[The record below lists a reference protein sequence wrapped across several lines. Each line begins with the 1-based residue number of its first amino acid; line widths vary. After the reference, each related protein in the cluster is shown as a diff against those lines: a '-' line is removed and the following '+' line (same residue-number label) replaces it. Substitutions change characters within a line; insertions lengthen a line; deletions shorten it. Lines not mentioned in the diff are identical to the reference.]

1 MLHMYKK
8 IKNSL
13 LIRLGTMKIS
23 LVLVNTQVGKANLTD
38 IGNLDIYGN
47 FNVTLCYRIVMELQQ
62 NKNGSL

>member
-1 MLHMYKK
+1 MYKK

-38 IGNLDIYGN
+38 IGNLDLYGN
-47 FNVTLCYRIVMELQQ
+47 FNVTLRYRIVMELQQ

>member
-38 IGNLDIYGN
+38 IGNLDLYGN
-47 FNVTLCYRIVMELQQ
+47 FNVTLRYRIVMELQQ